1 MARRRSFLTLLNGI
15 IAGGLAAISMNA
27 NAESPPPERMPGEK
41 PKPAETPKRFFH
53 HNGPGGPGGPGS
65 SLGPDADAM
74 RERAMRELQ
83 KLSPEKRA
91 DLWKAVWAVIN
102 LPPEKRQALLGME
115 EERRKFAR
123 EEIDRAMSDG
133 GFQFDEETKKLF
145 ARRYFEER
153 RTIEEKL
160 RKESD
165 EKRRQLLGEMRAR
178 LKQEFGA
185 PAKSA
190 PGEGA
195 K

>member
-1 MARRRSFLTLLNGI
+1 MARRRSLLTLLSGI
-15 IAGGLAAISMNA
+15 FVGGIAAVSIAQQ
-27 NAESPPPERMPGEK
+27 PPSEPVSGDK
-41 PKPAETPKRFFH
+41 PKPVETPKRFFH
-53 HNGPGGPGGPGS
+53 RGGPGPGPGS
-65 SLGPDADAM
+65 DADAM
-74 RERAMRELQ
+74 RERAMHELQ

-102 LPPEKRQALLGME
+102 LPPEKRQSLLGME
-115 EERRKFAR
+115 DERRKFAR
-123 EEIDRAMSDG
+123 EEIDRAMAES
-133 GFQFDEETKKLF
+133 GFQFDEEKKQLF
-145 ARRYFEER
+145 VRRYFEER

-165 EKRRQLLGEMRAR
+165 ERRRQLIGEMRAK
-178 LKQEFGA
+178 LKQEFGT